1 MEKSVTEVLIE
12 DKLKNILEL
21 IGEDPDREGLVK
33 TPERVRK
40 SFQKL
45 FEGYNKKA
53 EDILKTDFMEFGA
66 YDGIIILKN
75 IDFYSNC
82 EHHMLPFF
90 GKAHLGY
97 IPNKKVVG
105 VSKIARLVDM
115 HARRLQIQ
123 ERLTADIAADF
134 NNIVQPIG
142 VGIILEAQHFCMK
155 SRGVEKQN
163 SIMTTST
170 MLGKFRE
177 DLNVRQEFLHLIK
190 EN

>member
-142 VGIILEAQHFCMK
+142 VGIILEAQHFCMELRNK
-155 SRGVEKQN
+155 IV
-163 SIMTTST
+163 
-170 MLGKFRE
+170 
-177 DLNVRQEFLHLIK
+177 
-190 EN
+190 